1 MIPTQAPFYP
11 IEATAKGATASEYG
25 LVTASL
31 SYHQDQRN
39 TIAIAMQKKDH
50 QAGRPFIDPFLIFL
64 LILFGEKYSEIVEK
78 TNPGPGLRDYPP
90 NHVHRESSLWQLSPT
105 SRSTQGLQLWGKTSN
120 TLRRVTLP
128 G

>member
-39 TIAIAMQKKDH
+39 TNAIIHKDH
-50 QAGRPFIDPFLIFL
+50 QAGRPFLDPFLI
-64 LILFGEKYSEIVEK
+64 
-78 TNPGPGLRDYPP
+78 TND
-90 NHVHRESSLWQLSPT
+90 
-105 SRSTQGLQLWGKTSN
+105 LQ
-120 TLRRVTLP
+120 
-128 G
+128 